1 MGGPP
6 SPKPRAGAAATPSRL
21 RFLPGAIAQ
30 TAGKVSVNAGFAA
43 NGCGYALPLFAV
55 RRRAHAIRE
64 CHPDRCLDHT
74 NRETELPTSAAPTKT
89 GRSRRAKAKP
99 SCESCYFGVR
109 MLCALELGE
118 PCTTFRPDSP
128 QGLTPPAQP
137 MLLIGAEGATLDTEP
152 QPLAA

>member
-1 MGGPP
+1 M
-6 SPKPRAGAAATPSRL
+6 
-21 RFLPGAIAQ
+21 
-30 TAGKVSVNAGFAA
+30 NAGFAA

-89 GRSRRAKAKP
+89 GRSRRAKTKP

-137 MLLIGAEGATLDTEP
+137 MLLIGAEGATLDSEP

>member
-1 MGGPP
+1 M
-6 SPKPRAGAAATPSRL
+6 
-21 RFLPGAIAQ
+21 
-30 TAGKVSVNAGFAA
+30 
-43 NGCGYALPLFAV
+43 
-55 RRRAHAIRE
+55 
-64 CHPDRCLDHT
+64 
-74 NRETELPTSAAPTKT
+74 KT

-137 MLLIGAEGATLDTEP
+137 VLLIGRRGSRRRSDTATP
-152 QPLAA
+152 QPLAASSE

>member
-1 MGGPP
+1 MHC
-6 SPKPRAGAAATPSRL
+6 RCLRCGAVRLRSGSAILIAASTTPS
-21 RFLPGAIAQ
+21 
-30 TAGKVSVNAGFAA
+30 T
-43 NGCGYALPLFAV
+43 
-55 RRRAHAIRE
+55 
-64 CHPDRCLDHT
+64 
-74 NRETELPTSAAPTKT
+74 ETELPTTAAPTKT
-89 GRSRRAKAKP
+89 GRSRRTKAKP